1 MAHSGVWNL
10 AGQCGKGADWK
21 NYKRSL
27 MQRWELQTL
36 MQDAHGG
43 LIR

>member
-1 MAHSGVWNL
+1 MWIL

-21 NYKRSL
+21 NYKRLS
-27 MQRWELQTL
+27 MQRSMLRTL

-43 LIR
+43 LFR